1 MKQWISRIL
10 LITMICS
17 TFFTSAWAE
26 EEVETF
32 DDSDFSYI
40 FRADDASH
48 DSIVYSGDTAM
59 VRGDQSFG
67 EQYALIKDGQKTII
81 TNKLGKHL
89 DMFEYYRNYSTDSHF
104 FVALNELRYASK
116 DGLEWTKVTSDKNDI
131 LFRWDG
137 GYQTVNRHDI
147 NIAADNFEYVFLYMY
162 GIKYFNGYYYWAC
175 YPEDDTAFLDHAK
188 LLRSKDLKNWT
199 VFLDEMRSSDLE
211 IVKRKDGNYL
221 AYHYT
226 TDADFGDNY
235 NTDLIIEVSEGKGG
249 ILRTESFLKK
259 SSEQVVP
266 LTHFSYNTK
275 VGEFYS
281 LPSGGYPTEEDAIL
295 YVSKDKDSSKW
306 TEYNAL
312 ELTAKADQKIQG
324 KWRLLS
330 DGSYEIICDGSVINL
345 NTVTGEVIETVLS
358 NGRLIFVY
366 DEKTDRT
373 YGYDFTHNIYRI
385 NDLGQWERFSKLEDD
400 YFKYAG
406 YVDGVH
412 YAVTAKEDQG
422 YELKTSVNGFEWQ
435 KAAVLPSVFKTEEE
449 NFNLTLNMRDSYGD
463 FNNEYWLVLMKAAQ
477 ISKLDDGLLLRISI
491 YQGSKGTIYPQFFK
505 YKNGVI
511 YQLDIVPDTIK
522 FPSSSREKYF
532 HRSQNDYILGK
543 ALVTGIYGTLA
554 TSSNGNDWNLDFNL
568 YNLSKKHP
576 IPEFHGLE
584 TSASIGNFV
593 AVIDNKAYLP
603 IEYSKKIFVT
613 SDFNSYD
620 VISMNIPT
628 IIRSQIKSA
637 YGKYYGV
644 GEDDKLY
651 ESKDFINWTA
661 VSDELGVSVGPSST
675 ISFDRGM
682 VLVNSEVIH
691 RVPVTKEAVKI
702 QEEPKND
709 ALNIVIDSKK
719 LEGLD
724 TPPTIID
731 GRTLIP
737 VKAFFEAIGA
747 KVTWDGETRTVGAI
761 KEGTEI
767 LMTIDSKDITVNGE
781 TKVLEV
787 PAMIISGRT
796 MIPVRFVSEVLGYT
810 VEWDGET
817 RTVIIESK

>member
-17 TFFTSAWAE
+17 TFFTSVWAE

-40 FRADDASH
+40 FRADDASP

-67 EQYALIKDGQKTII
+67 NQYALIKDGQKTII
-81 TNKLGKHL
+81 TDKLGKHL
-89 DMFEYYRNYSTDSHF
+89 DMFEYYENYSTDSHF
-104 FVALNELRYASK
+104 FVALLELRYASK

-373 YGYDFTHNIYRI
+373 YGYDLTHNIYRI

-522 FPSSSREKYF
+522 FPSGSRKKYF
-532 HRSQNDYILGK
+532 HRSQNDYVLGK
-543 ALVTGIYGTLA
+543 TLVTGIYGTLA
-554 TSSNGNDWNLDFNL
+554 TSSNGNDWDLDFNL

-576 IPEFHGLE
+576 IPEFHGLG
-584 TSASIGNFV
+584 TSASIGSFV

-702 QEEPKND
+702 QE
-709 ALNIVIDSKK
+709 
-719 LEGLD
+719 
-724 TPPTIID
+724 
-731 GRTLIP
+731 
-737 VKAFFEAIGA
+737 
-747 KVTWDGETRTVGAI
+747 
-761 KEGTEI
+761 
-767 LMTIDSKDITVNGE
+767 
-781 TKVLEV
+781 
-787 PAMIISGRT
+787 
-796 MIPVRFVSEVLGYT
+796 
-810 VEWDGET
+810 
-817 RTVIIESK
+817 